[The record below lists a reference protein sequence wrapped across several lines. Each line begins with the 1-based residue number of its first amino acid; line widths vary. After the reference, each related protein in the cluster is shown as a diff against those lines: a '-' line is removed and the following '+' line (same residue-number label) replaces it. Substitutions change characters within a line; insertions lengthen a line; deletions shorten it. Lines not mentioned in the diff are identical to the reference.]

1 MLEFLY
7 KMDNYDWFI
16 KLYSNIKTR
25 LSVFIIRKD
34 WRTEFEKDFDI
45 SKLHEIIDKGIF
57 NLVFVSKIIE
67 NIFKWIVKLQLDDK
81 GVIEDARQNI
91 ITEDNIIFT
100 FKEINR
106 LIDIMDKDFE
116 EVLDTMAE
124 ELVAEIKN

>member
-1 MLEFLY
+1 
-7 KMDNYDWFI
+7 MDNCNWFV

-25 LSVFIIRKD
+25 LSEFVIRKEL
-34 WRTEFEKDFDI
+34 RNEFEKDFDI
-45 SKLHEIIDKGIF
+45 SKLQEIIDKGIF

-67 NIFKWIVKLQLDDK
+67 NVFKWIVKLQLNDK
-81 GVIEDARQNI
+81 NMGDIEDSRRNI

-100 FKEINR
+100 FQEINR

-116 EVLDTMAE
+116 EVLDIMAE

>member
-1 MLEFLY
+1 
-7 KMDNYDWFI
+7 MDNCDWFV

-25 LSVFIIRKD
+25 LSEFVIRKEL
-34 WRTEFEKDFDI
+34 RNEFEKDFDI
-45 SKLHEIIDKGIF
+45 SKLQEIIDKGIF

-67 NIFKWIVKLQLDDK
+67 NVFKWIVKLQLNDK
-81 GVIEDARQNI
+81 NMGDIQDTRQNI
-91 ITEDNIIFT
+91 MTEDNIIFT

-116 EVLDTMAE
+116 EVSDTMAE

>member
-1 MLEFLY
+1 
-7 KMDNYDWFI
+7 MDNCDWFV

-25 LSVFIIRKD
+25 LSEFVIRKEL
-34 WRTEFEKDFDI
+34 RNEFEKDFDI
-45 SKLHEIIDKGIF
+45 SKLQEIIDKGIF

-67 NIFKWIVKLQLDDK
+67 NVFKWIVKLQLNDK
-81 GVIEDARQNI
+81 NMGDIQDTRQNI
-91 ITEDNIIFT
+91 MTEDNIIFT